1 MRSYS
6 QIKNSWIIRVIFGIT
21 LCVFGIIMDVTFLHR
36 EGQPMTLMILL
47 LGMIA
52 SEELR
57 GGSYATMGFSLDS
70 YMLKEFGTGLF
81 MGIVPIIFLIVLYSM
96 NAWID
101 LKWNSQFEMASILSI
116 ISLAIIEEL
125 IFRGIIFQALVER
138 FGMITISF
146 IFALLFSMAH
156 LANPNFEPI
165 AMLNTFLVSL
175 VFSYSWYHTRGL
187 WLPILL
193 HISWNLMVYLM
204 GMTLSGMVLKN
215 SLYVTSLSSDIP
227 TPWLNSYYGIEG
239 TVYCTIVL
247 ILFFPIIQM
256 LPQSPIRMAKLFR
269 LNYAIK
275 DASSAGEMYE
285 E

>member
-1 MRSYS
+1 MSSYS
-6 QIKNSWIIRVIFGIT
+6 QIKKSWITRFIFGIT
-21 LCVFGIIMDVTFLHR
+21 LCVFGIIMDVTFLQI

-47 LGMIA
+47 LGMIT

-57 GGSYATMGFSLDS
+57 GGSYATMGFSIDS

-101 LKWNSQFEMASILSI
+101 LKWNSQFEMASILPI
-116 ISLAIIEEL
+116 ISFAIIE
-125 IFRGIIFQALVER
+125 
-138 FGMITISF
+138 
-146 IFALLFSMAH
+146 H

-187 WLPILL
+187 WLPMLL
-193 HISWNLMVYLM
+193 HISWNLMLYLM
-204 GMTLSGMVLKN
+204 GMTLSGMELKN
-215 SLYVTSLSSDIP
+215 SLYLTSLSSDIP

-256 LPQSPIRMAKLFR
+256 LPQSPIRMAELFR
-269 LNYAIK
+269 LNYAIN
-275 DASSAGEMYE
+275 DESSAREMYE
-285 E
+285 D